1 MTEIA
6 QTERGNKVVE
16 LTTFYVGDALCGMDI
31 LKVQEINKQME
42 VTRVP
47 KAPEYVLGVLNLRG
61 RIVTIIDLG
70 KKLGLSRTQ
79 PTEASRN
86 IIVNSQEEHIGL
98 LVAGIADVVPAHWD
112 KVEPPPANVKGIQG
126 KNIQGVYKTEKS
138 LVSILDVGAV
148 LIDEDH

>member
-1 MTEIA
+1 MA
-6 QTERGNKVVE
+6 QHAAGATAQRKAVG
-16 LTTFYVGDALCGMDI
+16 LATFYVGEALCGMDI

-47 KAPEYVLGVLNLRG
+47 QAPEYVSGVLNLRG

-70 KKLGLSRTQ
+70 KKLGLSPTQ

-98 LVAGIADVVPAHWD
+98 LVAGIADVGRAMLSECLWPICGKGHAGRT
-112 KVEPPPANVKGIQG
+112 VKDI
-126 KNIQGVYKTEKS
+126 
-138 LVSILDVGAV
+138 
-148 LIDEDH
+148 